1 MTTLVAGTIL
11 LGVLIFFHELGH
23 FVVAK
28 MCGVRVLVFS
38 LGFGPRIFGFRIGET
53 DYRLSLLPLGGYVRM
68 FGDNLREE
76 IPEEE
81 KDKSFLHKPVLQKSA
96 IAFAGPFANFILP
109 VAVLFFVY
117 WGTEQVH
124 NTVVGTVLPTGPAA
138 QAGLQ
143 ANDKITAIDGQPVT
157 TFTDVQVIVEKSPQ
171 QELRFTVE
179 RGTETKQLTIEPRSV
194 RDPHPLSDGKQ
205 LGRIGV
211 MPMVSLPHVSVR
223 AGSPAEVAGLQNQDR
238 IVAFNNIDV
247 TTTPQLFSLM
257 TSQADVPWRLKVTS
271 QASAKQ
277 ESSEEER
284 QEETSRI
291 INIPVP
297 SPEEFDV
304 PVFSEVSAFA
314 VSSDE
319 MSSQKNVQADL
330 LRMKGLASAASERL
344 DAFRGIDTYEGTIQ
358 LVKEQ
363 TSAFKAGIQKGDRI
377 LAINGIA
384 LTHAGELQSRL
395 EENPNQIHLL
405 NILQSDG
412 IRSFALRMG
421 ARTERGIEDFKTLGA
436 AAMSVYGPG
445 EIITRQIS
453 PLEAVSRASS
463 KTWVMVE
470 ETARSL
476 WFLLSG
482 RVSYKSLGGPITIFN
497 LAGQAME
504 ISLDRFIYL
513 LCFISINLGLINL
526 LPVPVLDGG
535 HLLMFGIE
543 AVRRKEL
550 SLEAKE
556 QAMKVGF
563 AMLLLLMV
571 GAIFND
577 VMRFL

>member
-28 MCGVRVLVFS
+28 LCGVRVLTFS
-38 LGFGPRIFGFRIGET
+38 LGFGPRILGFRIGET

-68 FGDNLREE
+68 YGDNLREE
-76 IPEEE
+76 IPESE

-96 IAFAGPFANFILP
+96 IAFAGPLANFILP
-109 VAVLFFVY
+109 IAVLFVVF
-117 WGTEQVH
+117 WGSEQVH
-124 NTVVGTVLPTGPAA
+124 TTVVGTVLPSGPAA
-138 QAGLQ
+138 QGGLQ
-143 ANDKITAIDGQPVT
+143 ANDKITAINDEAVT
-157 TFTDVQVIVEKSPQ
+157 TFSDIQAIVERSPGQ
-171 QELRFTVE
+171 SLTFAIEREGKQETLNI
-179 RGTETKQLTIEPRSV
+179 KPRSV
-194 RDPHPLSDGKQ
+194 RDPHPLSDGRQ

-211 MPMVSLPHVSVR
+211 MPMISLPHVSVH
-223 AGSPAEVAGLQNQDR
+223 AKSAAAAAGLNDQDR
-238 IVAFNNIDV
+238 IVRFNDIEV
-247 TTTPQLFSLM
+247 TTTPQLFTLM
-257 TSQADVPWRLKVTS
+257 AEQRDVPWRLQVVSSDHNTPKNAKNETDHERTRDVT
-271 QASAKQ
+271 
-277 ESSEEER
+277 
-284 QEETSRI
+284 
-291 INIPVP
+291 IPVP
-297 SPEEFDV
+297 LDEAMIV
-304 PVFSEVSAFA
+304 PIISEPSYFA
-314 VSSDE
+314 VTSDE
-319 MSSQKNVQADL
+319 MSTT
-330 LRMKGLASAASERL
+330 LASTASQMNAIAQSAANRIQ
-344 DAFRGIDTYEGTIQ
+344 ANRGIDSYEGTVQ
-358 LVKEQ
+358 VVKEQ
-363 TSAFKAGIQKGDRI
+363 TSAFKAGLKKGDRI

-395 EENPNQIHLL
+395 EENPDQIHLL
-405 NILQSDG
+405 SILQQDG
-412 IRSFALRMG
+412 IRLFALRMG
-421 ARTERGIEDFKTLGA
+421 ARTERGLEDFKTLGA

-445 EIITRQIS
+445 ELMTREIA
-453 PLEAVSRASS
+453 PLEALSRATT
-463 KTWVMVE
+463 KTWVMLE

-535 HLLMFGIE
+535 HLLMFAIE

-550 SLEAKE
+550 SLDAKE